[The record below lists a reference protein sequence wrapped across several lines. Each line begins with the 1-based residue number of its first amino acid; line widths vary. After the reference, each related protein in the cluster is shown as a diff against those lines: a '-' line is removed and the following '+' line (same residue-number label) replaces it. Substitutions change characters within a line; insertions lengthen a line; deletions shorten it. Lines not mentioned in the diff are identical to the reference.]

1 VPKCPNLQGCTPC
14 GKGSSVDAPG
24 DDYEGAARPRG
35 VGYDIGAFEYG
46 SGAVTTTTGPITTTT
61 IVATTTTTTEG
72 ACPSEEIYGEDSE
85 ETQLLRYFRDNIL
98 NQTPEGQEII
108 RLYYQWGPAIV
119 KAMEQDE
126 EFKEEM
132 KEMIDGVMHLLR
144 GVE

>member
-1 VPKCPNLQGCTPC
+1 MPKCPNLQGCTPC

-72 ACPSEEIYGEDSE
+72 ACPSEE
-85 ETQLLRYFRDNIL
+85 TQLLRYFRDNVL
-98 NQTPEGQEII
+98 NQSPEGQDLI
-108 RLYYQWGPAIV
+108 RLYYEWSPAIV
-119 KAMEQDE
+119 NVMEADE
-126 EFKEEM
+126 EFK
-132 KEMIDGVMHLLR
+132 KEVKKMVDGVLGLIE
-144 GVE
+144 GEIE

>member
-1 VPKCPNLQGCTPC
+1 MPKCPNLQGCTPC

-72 ACPSEEIYGEDSE
+72 ACPSEE
-85 ETQLLRYFRDNIL
+85 TQLLRYFRDNVL
-98 NQTPEGQEII
+98 NQSPEGQDLI
-108 RLYYQWGPAIV
+108 RLYYEWSPAIV
-119 KAMEQDE
+119 NVMEADE
-126 EFKEEM
+126 EFK
-132 KEMIDGVMHLLR
+132 KEVKKMVDGVLGLM
-144 GVE
+144 EEETE

>member
-72 ACPSEEIYGEDSE
+72 ACPSEE
-85 ETQLLRYFRDNIL
+85 TQLLRYFRDNVL
-98 NQTPEGQEII
+98 NQSPEGQDLI
-108 RLYYQWGPAIV
+108 RLYYEWSPAIV
-119 KAMEQDE
+119 NVMEADE
-126 EFKEEM
+126 EFK
-132 KEMIDGVMHLLR
+132 KEVKKMVDGVLGLIE
-144 GVE
+144 GEIE

>member
-1 VPKCPNLQGCTPC
+1 MPKCPNLQGCTPC

-72 ACPSEEIYGEDSE
+72 ACPSEE
-85 ETQLLRYFRDNIL
+85 TQLLRYFRDNVL
-98 NQTPEGQEII
+98 NQSPEGQDLI
-108 RLYYQWGPAIV
+108 RLYYEWSPAIV
-119 KAMEQDE
+119 NV
-126 EFKEEM
+126 
-132 KEMIDGVMHLLR
+132 I
-144 GVE
+144 